1 MTTFN
6 LKALIFFSI
15 SALFPLVASAQ
26 VTDRD
31 IKESALLN
39 AQFTRYQVWD
49 VKRNPAYP
57 SIETDRELSKLKSP
71 YDVNTKFMNK

>member
-1 MTTFN
+1 MKIFN
-6 LKALIFFSI
+6 
-15 SALFPLVASAQ
+15 
-26 VTDRD
+26 
-31 IKESALLN
+31 LN

-57 SIETDRELSKLKSP
+57 SIETDWELSKLKSP